1 MDEYLSVSLLIL
13 IALFSINA
21 VSLWVD
27 ANSEVLH
34 LGLSDDTVFATFQQS
49 SSDASSSYTTSTEPS
64 ISKKASASFELTW
77 DKIIVTIAML
87 LVGWTVLLTAIL
99 TPIPGG
105 TVFLM
110 FVLPFLAVT
119 QAIAGAVILY
129 RIAAVARG
137 ILP

>member
-1 MDEYLSVSLLIL
+1 VDEYLSVSLLIL

-21 VSLWVD
+21 IALWVD

-34 LGLSDDTVFATFQQS
+34 LGLSDDTIFASFQAGS
-49 SSDASSSYTTSTEPS
+49 TDSSSSYSTSTEPS

-77 DKIIVTIAML
+77 DKIITTIAML
-87 LVGWTVLLTAIL
+87 AVGWIALLTAIF
-99 TPIPGG
+99 TPLPGG

-110 FVLPFLAVT
+110 FVLPFLVIT
-119 QAIAGAVILY
+119 QTIAGAVILY